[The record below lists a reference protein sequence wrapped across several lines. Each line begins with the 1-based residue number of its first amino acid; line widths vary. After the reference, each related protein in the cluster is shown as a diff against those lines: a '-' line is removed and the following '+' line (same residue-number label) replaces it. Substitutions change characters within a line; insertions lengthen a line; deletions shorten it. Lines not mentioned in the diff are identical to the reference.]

1 MVWTVFYLVV
11 ALAVAVAAH
20 LFAERFRAPGDPA
33 PQHPAAFAALGGLL
47 WPAVFIG
54 MAQWGLIAAIGSAK
68 HPAKPSVTGFD
79 GLPLTRVAH

>member
-68 HPAKPSVTGFD
+68 HPAEPSVTGFD
-79 GLPLTRVAH
+79 GSPLTRVAH